1 MKKLGMLG
9 IIGGAAILT
18 AVPLSLQWSQKNVTL
33 SLASAEAQERPLTAT
48 SVAGVSRGRIAAHTA
63 ARLTQVLLATALDC
77 TPAMDVRRIPAT
89 GYLTEQAPL
98 HLSASTPAATR

>member
-33 SLASAEAQERPLTAT
+33 SLASAGRQLRRASQ
-48 SVAGVSRGRIAAHTA
+48 VSAEGFTEGHIAAHTA
-63 ARLTQVLLATALDC
+63 ARPTQVLLAMAIRP
-77 TPAMDVRRIPAT
+77 TPAT
-89 GYLTEQAPL
+89 TYLTGQATP
-98 HLSASTPAATR
+98 HLTASTAAATP